1 MNEELLRLITAG
13 VDGELSP
20 SQRRRL
26 HRLLSRHPEAPEL
39 LERLRADRSAL
50 ERLPQRRLGPE
61 FAEQVV
67 HSLPPRPSIR
77 TKRTV
82 AVHGHAWWPLA
93 AAAAILLAVSVAAAL
108 FVYDLTRPGPGRPTD
123 VFGPVAEVE
132 PSSESGAG
140 TPSSVAAHQPNASS
154 SKQESKT
161 TGGEVAYE
169 ALPDDIFRSVISQ
182 DPGSD
187 QSTAQAQTP
196 SSGEN
201 PPAESEPPVLTAPP
215 VKPLKGF
222 KTLDLKLPL
231 FLEPRQVDVE
241 AVTRRL
247 GSEPMHH
254 LDIACLESARTFERL
269 QAAFKAAGLKLSV
282 ESELSQRLSRKLPT
296 PCLIYIENTSAAQMA
311 ALLKALEREEI
322 RAEENRKGDAQ
333 ITSILLQ
340 PLDENGRRHL
350 ADALGVSVSSVTPP
364 SQRSPASAGVDPTR
378 PLSEETLRS
387 LEKVASK
394 AREPSALAMIYLP
407 NRSRIPPTKELK
419 TFLDARLGM
428 APEAIHVVIYL
439 RAARG

>member
-1 MNEELLRLITAG
+1 MNEELLRLITAC

-26 HRLLSRHPEAPEL
+26 QRLLSRHPEAAEL
-39 LERLRADRSAL
+39 LERLRVDKASL
-50 ERLPQRRLGPE
+50 QRLPQRRLGPE
-61 FAEQVV
+61 FTERVV
-67 HSLPPRPSIR
+67 GSLPPRRLMR

-82 AVHGHAWWPLA
+82 AVREHPWWPLA
-93 AAAAILLAVSVAAAL
+93 AAAVILLAVSVAAAL
-108 FVYDLTRPGPGRPTD
+108 FVYDLSRQGQEGPTD
-123 VFGPVAEVE
+123 ILDRVAEAE
-132 PSSESGAG
+132 PSTKSGAG
-140 TPSSVAAHQPNASS
+140 ASASVTAHQPKASPLRE
-154 SKQESKT
+154 ESRPA
-161 TGGEVAYE
+161 GGEVAYE
-169 ALPDDIFRSVISQ
+169 PLPDDIFRSAISQ
-182 DPGSD
+182 DAGSD
-187 QSTAQAQTP
+187 RSTAQAPAP
-196 SSGEN
+196 SSEAN

-215 VKPLKGF
+215 VKPLGGF

-241 AVTRRL
+241 AATRRL

-254 LDIACLESARTFERL
+254 LDIACLESGRTFERL
-269 QAAFKAAGLKLSV
+269 QAAFNAVGLKLSV

-296 PCLIYIENTSAAQMA
+296 PCLIYVENTSPAQMA
-311 ALLKALEREEI
+311 ALLKALEQEEI
-322 RAEENRKGDAQ
+322 RAEGNRKGDAQ

-340 PLDENGRRHL
+340 PLDENGRKHL

-364 SQRSPASAGVDPTR
+364 SQRSQTSAGVDPTR
-378 PLSEETLRS
+378 PLSDDTLRS